1 MLRKQLLIGAV
12 ALLILAACTA
22 PQATTPATESAMESH
37 ADTMVEGEMKEG
49 DDAMAEGEMQEG
61 NDAMVEGEM
70 MEGDGAMAEGEMK
83 EGDGAV
89 AEGEMKEGDGAM
101 AEGEMKEGDGAM
113 AEGEMKEGDAMMNMA
128 DLPAWAA
135 LPLVDARTGESF
147 TIADYAGQTIFVE
160 PMATW
165 CTNCRAQ
172 LNNVKEAKAQ
182 VTGDVVFVALSVE
195 TALNQAALAQYADEN
210 GFDWIFAVA
219 TPELLQQL
227 AGDFGQTIAN
237 PPATPHFVISPD
249 GTVSDLT
256 TGIESVEAIVAS
268 VQG

>member
-22 PQATTPATESAMESH
+22 PQASAPATESAMESH

-49 DDAMAEGEMQEG
+49 DGAMAEGEMKE
-61 NDAMVEGEM
+61 D
-70 MEGDGAMAEGEMK
+70 DGAMAEGEMK
-83 EGDGAV
+83 EGGDAM
-89 AEGEMKEGDGAM
+89 AEGEMKEDDDAM

-113 AEGEMKEGDAMMNMA
+113 AEGEMKEGDAMMSMA
-128 DLPAWAA
+128 ELPAWAA
-135 LPLVDARTGESF
+135 LPLVNARTGERF

-182 VTGDVVFVALSVE
+182 MTGDVVFVALSVE
-195 TALNQAALAQYADEN
+195 TALDQAALAQYADEN

>member
-1 MLRKQLLIGAV
+1 MLRKQLLISSV

-22 PQATTPATESAMESH
+22 PQANAPATESAMESH

-49 DDAMAEGEMQEG
+49 D
-61 NDAMVEGEM
+61 
-70 MEGDGAMAEGEMK
+70 GAM
-83 EGDGAV
+83 

-113 AEGEMKEGDAMMNMA
+113 AEGEMKEGDAMMSKA
-128 DLPAWAA
+128 ELPAWAA
-135 LPLVDARTGESF
+135 LSLVNARTGESF

-195 TALNQAALAQYADEN
+195 TALDPAVLAQYAEEH
-210 GFDWIFAVA
+210 GFDWTFAVA

-227 AGDFGQTIAN
+227 AADFGQTIAN

-256 TGIESVEAIVAS
+256 TGIENVEAILAS